1 MCFVPMCKKLI
12 KAEMLDSSQ
21 KKWLNDY
28 HKKTAELL
36 IPECKA
42 QGWDDLIPWIEDNC
56 AALYFFFYLIFILIL
71 FHTFRS

>member
-1 MCFVPMCKKLI
+1 MCKKLI
-12 KAEMLDSSQ
+12 KTEMLDSSQ

-56 AALYFFFYLIFILIL
+56 AAL
-71 FHTFRS
+71 